1 MMLPIPPLEVQCEIV
16 QILDDFTE
24 ATENLKKELE
34 VEMVEL
40 KHRSVAIRE
49 AFNQIN
55 RYQRCIDME

>member
-1 MMLPIPPLEVQCEIV
+1 MLPIPPLEVQCEIV

-55 RYQRCIDME
+55 RYQRCIAME

>member
-1 MMLPIPPLEVQCEIV
+1 MLPIPPLEVQCEIV

>member
-1 MMLPIPPLEVQCEIV
+1 MLPIPPLGVRCEIV